1 MMWVQF
7 LIGVLSLGFF
17 YTLTAL
23 GFSLIFG
30 VTHAFNL
37 AHGELIVLSGYLAY
51 GLMKAFGW
59 AFWMTLPVCMLCLSL
74 VLIGIH
80 QVLNKV
86 REPYELNS
94 LVMTFGIA
102 LIAQNIMLFLFS
114 ADYRLI
120 PSFED
125 TVFSPFPGTTVTS
138 THLWSFVLSSAAT
151 AGVFLMLHRTYLG
164 KALRATIQEEEA
176 ARLAGIH
183 VRRMKMVAFAIGGLL
198 IGLAGPIFGRLAYL
212 HPAGG
217 MEATLIAIVIT
228 IFAGVGHVRSLLL
241 GACVLAGL
249 ESGASLVLGTNWR
262 ELVSALIL
270 IVLLLWKPHGLL
282 VGKRSA
288 PEL

>member
-1 MMWVQF
+1 MWAQF

-51 GLMKAFGW
+51 ALMKGCGW
-59 AFWMTLPVCMLCLSL
+59 AFWMTLPVCMLGLSL
-74 VLIGIH
+74 LLVGIH
-80 QVLNKV
+80 QLLNRV
-86 REPYELNS
+86 GEPFELNS
-94 LVMTFGIA
+94 LVMTFGLA
-102 LIAQNIMLFLFS
+102 LIAQNLMLFLFG

-120 PSFED
+120 PSFDEP
-125 TVFSPFPGTTVTS
+125 VWIAFQGAQVSS
-138 THLWSFVLSSAAT
+138 THLWSFLLSCTAT
-151 AGVFLMLHRTYLG
+151 AAVFLMLHRTFLG
-164 KALRATIQEEEA
+164 KALRATIQEREA

-183 VRRMKMVAFAIGGLL
+183 VHRMRKVAFAIGGLL
-198 IGLAGPIFGRLAYL
+198 IGLAGPLFGRLAYL

-217 MEATLIAIVIT
+217 TEATLVAIVIT
-228 IFAGVGHVRSLLL
+228 IFAGVGHVRSLWV
-241 GACVLAGL
+241 GACALAAL
-249 ESGASLVLGTNWR
+249 ESGAALVLGTSWR